1 MALTIALTSEE
12 MGRVYE
18 SAYKSKTFRMFLATS
33 SVATAT
39 NDGICKWTADELAV
53 GTNGYARA
61 SVTVSQSG
69 AYASGNTRWEA
80 TAESFTFTASGGSLT
95 YNRAV
100 LICGG
105 VATPLVKT
113 VAADTDVD
121 PSTDRITATSHGL
134 SDGTKVTVRAAAG
147 GTLPT
152 GLTAGATYYAKSI
165 STDVIA
171 LYTDSGLNTIV
182 NITADG
188 TGNMQILNC
197 TGTVHSVWVQNPS
210 VSILD
215 GQSNTLKWEQFCDD

>member
-1 MALTIALTSEE
+1 VTLTIALTSEE
-12 MGRVYE
+12 LGRVYE
-18 SAYKSKTFRMFLATS
+18 SSYKSKLFRMFLANS

-61 SVTVSQSG
+61 SVTISQSG
-69 AYASGNTRWEA
+69 AYDSSDARWEA
-80 TAESFTFTASGGSLT
+80 TAETFTFTASGGSLT

-105 VATPLVKT
+105 VSTPLVKT

-134 SDGTKVTVRAAAG
+134 SDGTKVTVRAVSG

-152 GLTAGATYYAKSI
+152 GLTAGATYYAKSV

-171 LYTDSGLNTIV
+171 LYSDSGLNTIV

-188 TGNMQILNC
+188 TGSMQILNC
-197 TGTVHSVWVQNPS
+197 TGTVHSVWVQSPAVTIS
-210 VSILD
+210 D
-215 GQSNTLKWEQFCDD
+215 GQSHSLKWEQFTDD